1 MEQGAAWQKETSDTE
16 YIPEE
21 MMEAAGLKGETLAVA
36 QMRFELY
43 ELENEAAA
51 GSAEL
56 AGMRKKRDGIK
67 RSLRFSL
74 IMLTVFFL
82 LRMLMEIQL
91 RELVIIYSN
100 LTEADAS
107 ADMAI
112 KIVNAMIYVF
122 RELFYTGE
130 WIYLTRS
137 IYKGYAFF
145 CSYDSEASRRWCA
158 WQNKKNLS
166 QEIEQQALRLIKL
179 EERLRRLKQVRT
191 MYRERMQEEWLEE
204 NLPERVVMERELTEE
219 K

>member
-1 MEQGAAWQKETSDTE
+1 MEQSAAWQKETSDTE

-43 ELENEAAA
+43 ELENEVAA

-56 AGMRKKRDGIK
+56 AGMRKKWDGIK

-82 LRMLMEIQL
+82 LRTLMQVLL
-91 RELVIIYSN
+91 REQVAIFLQTTNATAELLVKSV
-100 LTEADAS
+100 A
-107 ADMAI
+107 
-112 KIVNAMIYVF
+112 AMIYLF
-122 RELFYTGE
+122 RELFYAAD
-130 WIYLTRS
+130 WVFLTRS

-145 CSYDSEASRRWCA
+145 CNYDSEASRRWCA

-166 QEIEQQALRLIKL
+166 LEIEQQGLRLIKL

-204 NLPERVVMERELTEE
+204 NLPERVVMERELAEE

>member
-1 MEQGAAWQKETSDTE
+1 MEQEAAWQTQTSDTE

-43 ELENEAAA
+43 ELENEVAA
-51 GSAEL
+51 GSADL
-56 AGMRKKRDGIK
+56 AGMRKKWDGIK

-91 RELVIIYSN
+91 RELVIIYLN

-112 KIVNAMIYVF
+112 KIVNAMIYFF
-122 RELFYTGE
+122 RELFYAAD
-130 WIYLTRS
+130 WVFLTRS

-145 CSYDSEASRRWCA
+145 CNYDSEASRRWCV

-166 QEIEQQALRLIKL
+166 MEIEQQALRLIKL

-204 NLPERVVMERELTEE
+204 NLPERVVMERELAEE

>member
-1 MEQGAAWQKETSDTE
+1 MEQSAAWQKETSDTE

-43 ELENEAAA
+43 ELENEVAA
-51 GSAEL
+51 GSADL
-56 AGMRKKRDGIK
+56 AGMRKRWDGIK

-82 LRMLMEIQL
+82 LRTLMQVLL
-91 RELVIIYSN
+91 REQVAIFLQTTNATAELLVKSV
-100 LTEADAS
+100 A
-107 ADMAI
+107 
-112 KIVNAMIYVF
+112 AMIYLF
-122 RELFYTGE
+122 RELFYAAD
-130 WIYLTRS
+130 WVFLTRS

-145 CSYDSEASRRWCA
+145 CNYDSEASRRWCA

-166 QEIEQQALRLIKL
+166 LEIEQQGLRLIKL

-204 NLPERVVMERELTEE
+204 NLPERVVMERELAEE

>member
-1 MEQGAAWQKETSDTE
+1 MEQSAAWQKETSDTE

-43 ELENEAAA
+43 ELENEVAA
-51 GSAEL
+51 GSADL
-56 AGMRKKRDGIK
+56 AGMRKRWDGIK

-82 LRMLMEIQL
+82 LRTLMQVLL
-91 RELVIIYSN
+91 REQVTIFLQTTNATAELLVKSV
-100 LTEADAS
+100 A
-107 ADMAI
+107 
-112 KIVNAMIYVF
+112 AMIYLF
-122 RELFYTGE
+122 RELFYAAD
-130 WIYLTRS
+130 WVFLTRS

-145 CSYDSEASRRWCA
+145 CNYDSEASRRWCE

-166 QEIEQQALRLIKL
+166 REIEQQALRMIKL

-191 MYRERMQEEWLEE
+191 MYRERMQEEWLEG
-204 NLPERVVMERELTEE
+204 NLPERVVMERELAEE

>member
-1 MEQGAAWQKETSDTE
+1 MEQEAAWQTQTSDTE

-21 MMEAAGLKGETLAVA
+21 MMEAAGMKGETLAVA

-43 ELENEAAA
+43 ELENEVAA

-56 AGMRKKRDGIK
+56 TGMRKRWDGIK

-82 LRMLMEIQL
+82 LRMLMETLL
-91 RELVIIYSN
+91 REQVMISQQITDSFAEVTLKYI
-100 LTEADAS
+100 A
-107 ADMAI
+107 AI
-112 KIVNAMIYVF
+112 IYVF
-122 RELFYTGE
+122 RELFYAID
-130 WIYLTRS
+130 WVFLTRS

-145 CSYDSEASRRWCA
+145 CNYDSEASRRWCA

-166 QEIEQQALRLIKL
+166 MEIEQQALRLIKL
-179 EERLRRLKQVRT
+179 EERLRGLKQVRT

-204 NLPERVVMERELTEE
+204 NLPERIVMERELAEE